1 MSKMKRAY
9 SVLSAALISLLS
21 CVVVTFATGT
31 GGQVPMLD
39 TVITLIVRIVQFA
52 GGIWLLWG
60 VIVLASALKDHNSPQ
75 MQSGIWQIVGGA
87 LILLA
92 STLFSSLSL

>member
-1 MSKMKRAY
+1 MKSNVKRIYAIF
-9 SVLSAALISLLS
+9 SVTVLSLLS
-21 CVVVTFATGT
+21 CIVEAFATAGE
-31 GGQVPMLD
+31 VPLLNS
-39 TVITLIVRIVQFA
+39 VITLIVRIVQFA

-92 STLFSSLSL
+92 STLFSTIAL

>member
-1 MSKMKRAY
+1 MKPNVKRTYAVF
-9 SVLSAALISLLS
+9 SVTALSLLS
-21 CVVVTFATGT
+21 CVVVAFAAAGD
-31 GGQVPMLD
+31 VPLLNS
-39 TVITLIVRIVQFA
+39 VITLIVRIVQFA

-92 STLFSSLSL
+92 SSLFSSLAL